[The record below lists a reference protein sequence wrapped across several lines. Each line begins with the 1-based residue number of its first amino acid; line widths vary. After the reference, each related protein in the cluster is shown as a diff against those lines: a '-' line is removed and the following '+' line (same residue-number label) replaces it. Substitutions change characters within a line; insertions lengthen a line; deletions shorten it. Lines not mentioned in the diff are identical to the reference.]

1 MKCKRSVFRGILLLV
16 LASIAVTSCKS
27 KKMLTDS
34 SKARGKEIKGSLK
47 ERYAALLDVP
57 EREIKNE
64 RLYRFIDDWMGVP
77 YRGAGMDK
85 SGVDCS
91 GFTVVLQ
98 KEIFNRSVPRIAR
111 TMAENVKR
119 KYEEELE
126 EGDLVFFDF
135 GGQKFSHVGVY
146 LKNNRFV
153 HASTSKGVIVSNL
166 KDGWYYKYFSRCG
179 SVRANFYSLSDSI
192 EIRETISMPQN

>member
-1 MKCKRSVFRGILLLV
+1 
-16 LASIAVTSCKS
+16 
-27 KKMLTDS
+27 MLTDS
-34 SKARGKEIKGSLK
+34 SKARGKEFKGSLK
-47 ERYAALLDVP
+47 ERYAAILDVS
-57 EREIKNE
+57 ERDIKNE
-64 RLYRFIDDWMGVP
+64 KLYRFIDDWMGVP
-77 YRGAGMDK
+77 YKGAGMDK
-85 SGVDCS
+85 NGVDCS
-91 GFTVVLQ
+91 GFTVLLQ

-111 TMAENVKR
+111 NMAENVKR

-166 KDGWYYKYFSRCG
+166 KDAWYYKYFSRCG
-179 SVRANFYSLSDSI
+179 SVKANFYSVLDSLNNADLSAI
-192 EIRETISMPQN
+192 PQN